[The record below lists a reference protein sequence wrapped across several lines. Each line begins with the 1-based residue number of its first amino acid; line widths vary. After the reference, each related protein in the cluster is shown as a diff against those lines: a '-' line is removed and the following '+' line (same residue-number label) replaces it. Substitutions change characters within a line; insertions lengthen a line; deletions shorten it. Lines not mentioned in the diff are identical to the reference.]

1 MLLEHLPLIYTGDAT
16 IDTQHRH
23 LIDLL
28 NLLIQGVDSLNHDH
42 IQTALKGLTT
52 YVVEHF
58 TDEEAL
64 HLSSGA
70 KGYESHVK
78 AHETIIVRLDEMV
91 LAYQRNPNSS
101 LVLMQLLSK
110 IVRDFMDQVE
120 HFDVPL
126 AEQLKAHH

>member
-28 NLLIQGVDSLNHDH
+28 NLLIQGVDSLNHDC

-70 KGYESHVK
+70 KRYEAHVK
-78 AHETIIVRLDEMV
+78 VHEKIILELDEMV
-91 LAYQRNPNSS
+91 VAYQQNPDSS
-101 LVLMQLLSK
+101 LILMQLLSR

-126 AEQLKAHH
+126 AAQLKPHH